1 MEQEK
6 IINIEELVQDEH
18 NFNKGTDEGGK
29 LMERSFKEM
38 GAGRSVLIDKHGKI
52 IAGNKSQKAAIAAGI
67 KRVRVIETTGDEL
80 IAVKRTDVE
89 LESEQGRKMAL
100 LDNLTTQV
108 NLAWDEAELQTITGE
123 IEGFDPGDYGF
134 DVGDLAVG
142 DPDEADKVEEDDF
155 DPDEHYEPKTK
166 TGDVFQL
173 GEHRLMCGDSTKAED
188 VAKLMNGEQA
198 DLWLTDPP
206 YNVDYSAAKNRTN
219 IVAGHDSNRKSIE
232 NDTMSDEDFQQF
244 LDDVF
249 QAANNVMRV
258 GCSFYIWHSHTI
270 ASKIESA
277 LGKCGLQAKQQII
290 WNKNSIVLGWLDYK
304 QKHEPCFYGYKGG
317 VNDHYF
323 IKTFDRPTVIEDDAE
338 LNIDK
343 MKKDEMRKLLHEIF
357 DSETPTTVIN
367 EKRPTTAK
375 EHPTMKPVRLFGRLV
390 ANSSLHGNIVLDT
403 FGGSGTTIIAC
414 EQLGRKARLME
425 LDPHYC
431 DVIIARWEKLTGQ
444 KAVKLNP

>member
-38 GAGRSVLIDKHGKI
+38 GAGRSVLIDKHGTI

-108 NLAWDEAELQTITGE
+108 NLAWDETELQTITGE

-166 TGDVFQL
+166 TGDIFQL
-173 GEHRLMCGDSTKAED
+173 GDHRLMCGDSTKAED

-206 YNVDYSAAKNRTN
+206 YNVAYEGGTGLTIQNDKQSDADFDNFLLQAFTAAR
-219 IVAGHDSNRKSIE
+219 D
-232 NDTMSDEDFQQF
+232 
-244 LDDVF
+244 
-249 QAANNVMRV
+249 VMRN
-258 GCSFYIWHSHTI
+258 GAAYYIWTAQGHIQTQFMKAI
-270 ASKIESA
+270 DAVGMPFRQQLIWKKSA
-277 LGKCGLQAKQQII
+277 L
-290 WNKNSIVLGWLDYK
+290 VLGHMDY
-304 QKHEPCFYGYKGG
+304 QWIHEPCLYGWKEGAA
-317 VNDHYF
+317 HYF
-323 IKTFDRPTVIEDDAE
+323 ISSRDRTTVYSDEAE
-338 LNIDK
+338 IDIDK
-343 MKKDEMRKLLHEIF
+343 MKKSEMQKLLHDIL
-357 DSETPTTVIN
+357 DNRTPTSVIN
-367 EKRPTTAK
+367 CPKPSKSAD
-375 EHPTMKPVRLFGRLV
+375 HPTMKPVRLFGYQM
-390 ANSSLHGNIVLDT
+390 ANSSLPGQIILDT
-403 FGGSGTTIIAC
+403 FGGSGTTIVAA

-425 LDPHYC
+425 IDPKYC

-444 KAVKLNP
+444 KAVKVE